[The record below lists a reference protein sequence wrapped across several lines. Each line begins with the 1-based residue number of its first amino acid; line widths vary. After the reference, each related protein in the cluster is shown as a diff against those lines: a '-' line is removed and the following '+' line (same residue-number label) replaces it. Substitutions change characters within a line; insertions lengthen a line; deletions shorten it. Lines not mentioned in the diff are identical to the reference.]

1 MEMLD
6 KLKKRG
12 NCNGCGTEYRLENEG
27 HTGMTKMYPI
37 PELTGMGRLSLCMEV
52 DNIKESG
59 RNIICK
65 RSVAV
70 NEQIS
75 TQNICAT
82 FVLKKALLQNAYK
95 ISSQNT

>member
-1 MEMLD
+1 MLD

-27 HTGMTKMYPI
+27 HTRMTKTYPI
-37 PELTGMGRLSLCMEV
+37 AGLTGMGRLVLCMEV
-52 DNIKESG
+52 DHIKETG

-65 RSVAV
+65 RSIAV
-70 NEQIS
+70 NEPIS

-82 FVLKKALLQNAYK
+82 FVKKKTPFFYFVQKA
-95 ISSQNT
+95 